1 MMVRVLPAVALLLVT
16 QAAAPHVRR
25 DVRFESAALRREVP
39 YRVLL
44 PADYESSRRRYPVLY
59 LLHGLDG
66 SYANW
71 TERTRV
77 AEYAAGHNLII
88 VTPEGANSWY
98 LNWHEGDTERW
109 EDYIVRDL
117 IAEIDAR
124 YRTVQS
130 RDGRYIAGLSMGG
143 YGAMRLGLTHPH
155 LFAVAASFSGAF
167 HVARLETYGWT
178 DGLRAEFAR
187 AFGPAGGAHRAS
199 HDLMLSVRNANARLQ
214 PLLYFDCGTEDP
226 FLAANREF
234 AQALRGAG
242 FAYVYRE
249 YPGAHNWAYWNER
262 IAEFLRKFG
271 D

>member
-1 MMVRVLPAVALLLVT
+1 MTMRVLPAVAILLVA

-25 DVRFESAALRREVP
+25 DVRFESAALKRDVP

-66 SYANW
+66 NHTNW
-71 TERTRV
+71 AERTRL
-77 AEYAAGHNLII
+77 AEYAAGRSLII

-98 LNWHEGDTERW
+98 INWNEGASERW

-124 YRTVQS
+124 YRTVPA

-143 YGAMRLGLTHPH
+143 YGAIRIALKYPQ
-155 LFAVAASFSGAF
+155 LFALAGSFSGPF
-167 HVARLETYGWT
+167 HIARLETYGWN
-178 DGLRAEFAR
+178 DGLRAEFAK

-199 HDLMLSVRNANARLQ
+199 NDLLISVRDANARLQ

-234 AQALRGAG
+234 AQALRDAG

-249 YPGAHNWAYWNER
+249 YPGAHDWAYWDQR
-262 IAEFLRKFG
+262 IAEFVRRFG